1 MSDHADTEESHSIA
15 ATFSGCL
22 TSYRRLYFLLTSR
35 KAQGAEDIDL
45 TEVSDNY
52 GRLNVWGADSGAL
65 RTGRDSLDDII
76 RTNENLRSILLDILG
91 DLKEAIG
98 IAVLTFHE
106 NEGVSTNN
114 DLTAEDYDQDSA
126 SSTSTASEQAGD
138 GGSGTRLKETNAQFL
153 ISIIFG
159 YIGSLYKLSKSLR
172 RSTVHEKYI
181 RSVSRYAGTS
191 PFAHHDQ
198 AHVEN
203 KFPTA
208 SKVLVRRLGLA
219 NTRRRQQ
226 LKYWEE
232 HHAIPGQDFSSA
244 CAEQSELISE
254 TTTGASESG
263 QIPASSLGTPS
274 KASHQSFTTVAQPYV
289 CTFKDCLNAEKMY
302 ITRHEWLYHE
312 KQLLRN
318 HILHYHP
325 GTFTESQLP
334 ALLDMCERAADPE
347 EKDSCSLCGQE
358 MNLIALRLHVASHLE
373 DIALF
378 ALPSESDQ
386 YGTEAD
392 QKSDQYDTNADEKND
407 SPDNLN
413 FHISPHL
420 IPSDLSC
427 LVLYEPLAPDYT
439 KQPIRLGRW
448 APPNHRNA
456 YLRDKDGAR
465 LFRWMGGR
473 MTDIT
478 APESGNG
485 YTRTL
490 YSVATVFTQ
499 WQDTNHL
506 LAVTFDAE
514 KMDVTEDNGGW
525 KVLSFEHISQYG
537 TQGTYSS
544 VGVAGD
550 QQQLAAPGSPAW
562 MPQLLPTIYDYDYH
576 PDPKLPLPV
585 SAGLIGNLPL
595 LFVLPAFSAQPHHLS
610 YVLTNFMQ
618 PNRWH
623 RHQLPHGHD
632 QDRGMVVSVFL
643 DPSNKEGSTKAIL
656 DALQDGHFGPFYA

>member
-274 KASHQSFTTVAQPYV
+274 KASHQSFTTVAQSVLQDDASLSGQRNTVYAPSLPER
-289 CTFKDCLNAEKMY
+289 D
-302 ITRHEWLYHE
+302 RS
-312 KQLLRN
+312 LRIPN
-318 HILHYHP
+318 VP
-325 GTFTESQLP
+325 NVP
-334 ALLDMCERAADPE
+334 
-347 EKDSCSLCGQE
+347 
-358 MNLIALRLHVASHLE
+358 
-373 DIALF
+373 
-378 ALPSESDQ
+378 
-386 YGTEAD
+386 AD
-392 QKSDQYDTNADEKND
+392 QT
-407 SPDNLN
+407 
-413 FHISPHL
+413 
-420 IPSDLSC
+420 
-427 LVLYEPLAPDYT
+427 
-439 KQPIRLGRW
+439 
-448 APPNHRNA
+448 
-456 YLRDKDGAR
+456 
-465 LFRWMGGR
+465 
-473 MTDIT
+473 
-478 APESGNG
+478 
-485 YTRTL
+485 
-490 YSVATVFTQ
+490 
-499 WQDTNHL
+499 
-506 LAVTFDAE
+506 
-514 KMDVTEDNGGW
+514 
-525 KVLSFEHISQYG
+525 SFECPYCH
-537 TQGTYSS
+537 
-544 VGVAGD
+544 A
-550 QQQLAAPGSPAW
+550 QLD
-562 MPQLLPTIYDYDYH
+562 TINMRQRELW
-576 PDPKLPLPV
+576 K
-585 SAGLIGNLPL
+585 
-595 LFVLPAFSAQPHHLS
+595 
-610 YVLTNFMQ
+610 
-618 PNRWH
+618 
-623 RHQLPHGHD
+623 
-632 QDRGMVVSVFL
+632 
-643 DPSNKEGSTKAIL
+643 
-656 DALQDGHFGPFYA
+656 